1 MSELVIYAVGDV
13 FVDRDDPASAFPD
26 GNIRPG
32 DGMLFGN
39 CEGVFSDSW
48 ERAPSCGS
56 PVVAPADRA
65 DRLAAAGFSV
75 MSLANNHSVDGGYA
89 ALLNCQQKL
98 RDLGIVTAGA
108 GADIRAAREP
118 AMLEASGSRIATLA
132 YSAVFPHGYEA
143 RAGYPGL
150 APVRAHTVYTPWET
164 NEWNPGLAPKV
175 STQPFAEDLAALRAD
190 VTEAARQHEVVVVS
204 VHWGDFTRPFVLT
217 DHERRVA
224 HAAVEAGADIVLGH
238 HHHMLRGVEFY
249 RGKPIFY
256 GLGHYLFDLPN
267 LPARIAR
274 DGYLGSGDPADQR
287 ALARRFGEYR
297 LGPRDGYP
305 MLPFH
310 EDSRMT
316 GMAVITLRQGSI
328 EKVGFRPALIDS
340 ENNPQHLPPDSPDG
354 QRVLAYLQRCCEEEG
369 LATQVIEEFD
379 PDLPKDCARLVDQA
393 AAA

>member
-1 MSELVIYAVGDV
+1 MPESMIYAVGDV
-13 FVDRDDPASAFPD
+13 FVDRDNPASAFPD

-56 PVVAPADRA
+56 PVVAAADRA
-65 DRLAAAGFSV
+65 DRLATAGFSV
-75 MSLANNHSVDGGYA
+75 VSLANNHSVDGGYA
-89 ALLNCQQKL
+89 ALLNCQQTL
-98 RDLGIVTAGA
+98 RDLGIATAGA

-118 AMLEASGSRIATLA
+118 AVLDLEGSRIATLA

-190 VTEAARQHEVVVVS
+190 VTEAARQYDVVVVS

-224 HAAVEAGADIVLGH
+224 HAAIDAGADLVLGH

-297 LGPRDGYP
+297 LGPREGYP
-305 MLPFH
+305 LLPFH

-316 GMAVITLRQGSI
+316 GMAVVTLRQGTI
-328 EKVGFRPALIDS
+328 DKVGFRPALIDP
-340 ENNPQHLPPDSPDG
+340 ENNPQHAQPESPEG
-354 QRVLAYLQRCCEEEG
+354 QRVLAYLQRCCDEEG
-369 LATQVIEEFD
+369 LPTQVIEDFD
-379 PDLPKDCARLVDQA
+379 PDLPKDCARLVDRTETA
-393 AAA
+393 